1 MAQPVL
7 SVVDTEAEKMARIV
21 RKADQKQ
28 ESQTSVAI
36 PDRLYY
42 RIGEVARICG
52 VATSVLRFWETQFS
66 QLRPA
71 KGGTGQRLYRRREVE
86 MALRIHQLVHVQG
99 FTLAGARQALAL
111 PVSEAL
117 TVSVASAVMPA
128 ASPKAPTSPAS
139 HPLKQIEAELREL
152 REMLMHDPAPPLRRK
167 PRTTTHAAPT
177 EPPML
182 FPDFEVDPGQ

>member
-7 SVVDTEAEKMARIV
+7 SVVVMEAEKMARMG
-21 RKADQKQ
+21 RKVDQKQ
-28 ESQTSVAI
+28 ESQASVAI

-52 VATSVLRFWETQFS
+52 VATSVLRFWETQFP

-71 KGGTGQRLYRRREVE
+71 KGGTGQRLYRRRELE

-111 PVSEAL
+111 PVAEASL
-117 TVSVASAVMPA
+117 ALAASAGPPV
-128 ASPKAPTSPAS
+128 ASPKAPAPLADN
-139 HPLKQIEAELREL
+139 PLKQIEAELRDL
-152 REMLMHDPAPPLRRK
+152 REMLIHDPAPTLRRK
-167 PRTTTHAAPT
+167 PRTTTQPAPT
-177 EPPML
+177 EPALL
-182 FPDFEVDPGQ
+182 FPDFKVDPGE